1 MVNLRGILFM
11 TLSMAGFAIED
22 LFIKILS
29 ETIPVPQILIYVG
42 VLATVILCTISKIK
56 GIQIIHN
63 GMYRNKYFI
72 MRSFADMLGAVLIVT
87 SISLMPLSTVSSIL
101 QALPLFI
108 TIGAIFL
115 FNENVGWRRWSAI
128 LLGFFGVILILKP
141 GLNGFNLSSIIVLI
155 AVGCLAVRDLVTRR
169 INKEIHSI
177 TVSLYAFILTIVGGI
192 ISIPF
197 FDKFVTLTK
206 YEWIIVLTISL
217 FGTFSYFMLVLA
229 TRKGEISVI
238 APFRYSR
245 LVFALILAII
255 ILNERPDI
263 NTITGMFIIVFA
275 GYYTIL
281 REKAVSLN

>member
-1 MVNLRGILFM
+1 
-11 TLSMAGFAIED
+11 MAGFAIED

-29 ETIPVPQILIYVG
+29 ETIPVSQILIYVG
-42 VLATVILCTISKIK
+42 VLATVLLCTISKIK
-56 GIQIIHN
+56 GIQIIHS

-108 TIGAIFL
+108 TIGAILL

-263 NTITGMFIIVFA
+263 NTITGMFIIVIA

-281 REKAVSLN
+281 REKAISLN

>member
-1 MVNLRGILFM
+1 
-11 TLSMAGFAIED
+11 MAGFAIED

>member
-42 VLATVILCTISKIK
+42 VLATVLLCTISKIK

-63 GMYRNKYFI
+63 GMYKNKYFI
-72 MRSFADMLGAVLIVT
+72 IRSFADMLGAVLIVT

-108 TIGAIFL
+108 TIGAILL

-141 GLNGFNLSSIIVLI
+141 GLNGFNLSSTIVLI

-197 FDKFVTLTK
+197 FDKFVTLTQ

-263 NTITGMFIIVFA
+263 NTITGMFIIVTA

-281 REKAVSLN
+281 REKAISLN

>member
-29 ETIPVPQILIYVG
+29 ETIPVSQILIYVG
-42 VLATVILCTISKIK
+42 ILATVLLCTISKIK

-63 GMYRNKYFI
+63 GIYRNKYFI

-263 NTITGMFIIVFA
+263 NTITGMFIIVTA

-281 REKAVSLN
+281 REKAISLN

>member
-1 MVNLRGILFM
+1 M
-11 TLSMAGFAIED
+11 
-22 LFIKILS
+22 
-29 ETIPVPQILIYVG
+29 
-42 VLATVILCTISKIK
+42 
-56 GIQIIHN
+56 
-63 GMYRNKYFI
+63 
-72 MRSFADMLGAVLIVT
+72 
-87 SISLMPLSTVSSIL
+87 
-101 QALPLFI
+101 
-108 TIGAIFL
+108 
-115 FNENVGWRRWSAI
+115 
-128 LLGFFGVILILKP
+128 
-141 GLNGFNLSSIIVLI
+141 I

-197 FDKFVTLTK
+197 FDKFVTLTQ

-263 NTITGMFIIVFA
+263 NTITGMFIIVTA

-281 REKAVSLN
+281 REKAISLN

>member
-42 VLATVILCTISKIK
+42 VLATVLLCTISKIK

-63 GMYRNKYFI
+63 GMYKNKYFI
-72 MRSFADMLGAVLIVT
+72 IRSFADMLGAVLIVT

-108 TIGAIFL
+108 TIGAILL

-197 FDKFVTLTK
+197 FDKFVTLTQ

>member
-1 MVNLRGILFM
+1 M

-197 FDKFVTLTK
+197 FDKFVTLTQ

>member
-42 VLATVILCTISKIK
+42 VLASVLLCTISKIK

-63 GMYRNKYFI
+63 GMYKNKYFI
-72 MRSFADMLGAVLIVT
+72 IRSFADMLGAVLIVT

-108 TIGAIFL
+108 TIGAILL

-255 ILNERPDI
+255 ILNERLDI
-263 NTITGMFIIVFA
+263 NTITGMFIIVIA